1 MEDFTK
7 IYSSDDPVKAKLIQ
21 GLLEK
26 NGLEAHILDRKDSA
40 YVMLGEVAVFVPA
53 KDAEKALDIVD
64 EVDFE
69 VDEDEEDDDF

>member
-7 IYSSDDPVKAKLIQ
+7 IYSSNDPVKAKLIQ

-26 NGLEAHILDRKDSA
+26 NGMEAHILDRKDSA

-53 KDAEKALDIVD
+53 KDADKALEILD

-69 VDEDEEDDDF
+69 LDEDDEDYD